1 MSKNSVNDYSSTA
14 DSNTDVGGISIAEG
28 MLPSNVNNS
37 LREIMS
43 HTADWVAGTTPLS
56 TINIDGGAIDGVNLG
71 ANSAGTVAGTTGSFS
86 SVVSFA
92 SGTSSAPS
100 LTNTGD
106 TNTGLYFSG
115 ADEVSLTTGGTQRL
129 SVDANGHLNI
139 NNSSSADVSIVSPA
153 STVTLDFN
161 TAQNFQITL
170 DQNII
175 LANPSNLN
183 VGMTGSIFLVQNS
196 SGSNTVSFGSNFKFS
211 GATAPT
217 LTTTANAVDVIFF
230 QVKSSTEIVA
240 VALLNIS

>member
-170 DQNII
+170 DQNIT
-175 LANPSNLN
+175 LASSNLN